1 MYIKANIFYTLELI
15 KENLLLRE
23 ENEKAY
29 LKRKEKLEKEF
40 N

>member
-1 MYIKANIFYTLELI
+1 MYYITLMNNEELI

-23 ENEKAY
+23 ENKK
-29 LKRKEKLEKEF
+29 LKM